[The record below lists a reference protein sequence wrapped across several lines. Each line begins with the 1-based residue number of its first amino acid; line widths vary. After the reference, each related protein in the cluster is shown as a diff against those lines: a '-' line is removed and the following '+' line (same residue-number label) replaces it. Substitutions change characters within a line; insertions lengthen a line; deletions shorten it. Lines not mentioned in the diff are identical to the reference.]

1 MAGVGRVTG
10 KTGGNFR
17 RSDNMFAIAWAFTQD
32 RAKRTW
38 SMEVLSRFAEGGCRD
53 LVAAQNTKH
62 GVKIS

>member
-32 RAKRTW
+32 RAW
-38 SMEVLSRFAEGGCRD
+38 SMEVLSRFAEGACRD